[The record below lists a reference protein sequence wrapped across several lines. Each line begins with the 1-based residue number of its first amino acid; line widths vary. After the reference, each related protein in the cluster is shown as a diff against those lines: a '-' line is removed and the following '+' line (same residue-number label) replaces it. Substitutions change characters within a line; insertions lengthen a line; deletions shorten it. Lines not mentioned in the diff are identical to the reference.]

1 MNRTPIS
8 FPLSFHTVHVHNAIV
23 NTITTIA
30 LQLDEI
36 PTITPRMIIRKG
48 ADPDGAAAG
57 TAGAG
62 SRGEIALILTRR
74 IFGEEVSEEWLE
86 EGRTATDETGVDFD
100 DASGT
105 RDQRREKEMFKS
117 RGSKRKGSR

>member
-1 MNRTPIS
+1 M
-8 FPLSFHTVHVHNAIV
+8 LSFHIVHNNTIV
-23 NTITTIA
+23 KTITTIA

-62 SRGEIALILTRR
+62 SRGEIALVLTRR
-74 IFGEEVSEEWLE
+74 ILGEEVSEEWLE
-86 EGRTATDETGVDFD
+86 EGRTATNETGVDLH

-105 RDQRREKEMFKS
+105 RDQQRKDEKCLKEEEA
-117 RGSKRKGSR
+117 RDKGSR